1 MTESGMIRAG
11 IGGWTFAP
19 WRGTFYPDDL
29 RQKDE
34 LNYASRQL
42 ETIEI
47 NGTYYGSQKPAT
59 FAKWAADV
67 PDGFVF
73 SVKGNRFVTNR
84 KVLSEGAESLE
95 RFLGSGVT
103 ELGDHLGPFLWQFA
117 PTKKFDPDDFGAFLE
132 MLPSSRDGIALKHA
146 VEVRHES
153 FGTPEFIA
161 LAARHGI
168 AIVYADHHKYP
179 EIADVT
185 APFVYARLQKGQDDI
200 PTAYT
205 AQDLDQWARRAS
217 LWAQG
222 LVPDDLPYADANRP
236 VEQQSRDVYV
246 YFIHEGKVRA
256 PQAAMAMQERCG
268 TAL

>member
-1 MTESGMIRAG
+1 MTESGTIRAG

-19 WRGTFYPDDL
+19 WRGTFYPDGL

-42 ETIEI
+42 ATIEI
-47 NGTYYGSQKPAT
+47 NGTYYGTQKPAT

-84 KVLSEGAESLE
+84 RVLAGAADSMQ
-95 RFLGSGVT
+95 RFLGSGIA
-103 ELGDHLGPFLWQFA
+103 ELGDHLGPILWQFA
-117 PTKKFDPDDFGAFLE
+117 PTKKFDPDDFGDFLA
-132 MLPSSRDGIALKHA
+132 MLPSAQDGVALRHA
-146 VEVRHES
+146 LEVRHES
-153 FGTPEFIA
+153 FSTPEFIE
-161 LAARHGI
+161 LAARHGV
-168 AIVYADHHKYP
+168 AIVYAEHHKYP

-200 PTAYT
+200 PTAY
-205 AQDLDQWARRAS
+205 APEDLD
-217 LWAQG
+217 LWAQRAGKWAAG
-222 LVPDDLPYADANRP
+222 LVPGDLPLADTNRP
-236 VEQQSRDVYV
+236 VEQRPRDVYV

-268 TAL
+268 